1 MELKIKINLFG
12 YGYGDSSVKFK
23 VWSLRIWNKGL
34 VTFII

>member
-23 VWSLRIWNKGL
+23 VWSLRIWNK
-34 VTFII
+34 VV